1 MSITIKHLLI
11 LLKEETK
18 DLNEVLFIL
27 NNIGTYGENSVHV
40 EIGWHP
46 RGVYLTSDR
55 PSWLVSSLGAFID
68 PPFKVCSR

>member
-40 EIGWHP
+40 EIG
-46 RGVYLTSDR
+46 
-55 PSWLVSSLGAFID
+55 
-68 PPFKVCSR
+68 